1 MESYVKSKF
10 LALAL
15 LLPSIAIADG
25 INSAEESLITQFGPE
40 FSDYDQ
46 YQPFAM
52 KEHKT
57 HFTVWKSKTRGFSDN
72 YEINIGEIAKKTKSL
87 DAFKESQDAPAQRT
101 CKTHSSTPA
110 EKTVVNGYEE
120 ISWTSTCE
128 LDKLTI
134 TSIEMAIMGNQNFY
148 HLRKLWKFP
157 VPDEKI
163 AEWQALL
170 RQTSLCDSANEAHI
184 CPVE

>member
-1 MESYVKSKF
+1 M
-10 LALAL
+10 ALAL
-15 LLPSIAIADG
+15 LFPTLVIADG
-25 INSAEESLITQFGPE
+25 IRDEEESLITQFGPE

-46 YQPFAM
+46 YQPFSM

-57 HFTVWKSKTRGFSDN
+57 HFTVWKSKTRGFSDH
-72 YEINIGEIAKKTKSL
+72 YAINVGEIAKKTKSL
-87 DAFKESQDAPAQRT
+87 DDFKASQDAPAKRT
-101 CKTHSSTPA
+101 CITHSSTAA
-110 EKTVVNGYEE
+110 EKTVVNGYEA

-163 AEWQALL
+163 AAWQALL
-170 RQTSLCDSANEAHI
+170 SQTTVCDSSNSAHT